1 MFFQAIEKGIAF
13 TRKNPTILYSLALI
27 VVITGALFAN
37 SYYSLKKFQDTADAL
52 LKSKAVL
59 AENIFR
65 VLGSDLMRDPASL
78 QTKLDQ
84 VKEENGDVAEIAVFS
99 RETDEAS
106 FMAVASTN
114 HTSIGTSVGEVA
126 FPYLIAWQDP
136 RVASTFLT
144 NENGERYWNVVKKI
158 TDVNGRGLG
167 LIVFQLSLK
176 EHDAFVEKAIFQAYA
191 VSVVSLFFVLLL
203 LMNHMRF
210 FRYAV
215 RVTKLEEV
223 DHMKDD
229 FISMA
234 SHELKTPLTV
244 LRGYVD
250 LLKDDAAKPRSEE
263 TTQQTQGYLENMDS
277 SITRLNDLVE
287 DILNVSRIEQNRL
300 PIVIES
306 LDLLPILSDIAKQF
320 SLLAKNNGLVFR
332 YEPQTSMSVAA
343 DPERVKQILVNL
355 VGNAVKYTPHGTVTL
370 SVKEADDAVVVEVAD
385 TGLGI
390 AAPALQNL
398 FSKFYRVKTGATSKI
413 SGSGLG
419 LWISREIARH
429 MGGDITVESIEG
441 VGSHFHLRLKKS
453 IPLKPEQ

>member
-1 MFFQAIEKGIAF
+1 MFFQAIEKGIVF

-65 VLGSDLMRDPASL
+65 TLGSDLLRDPVSL
-78 QTKLDQ
+78 QVKLDQ
-84 VKEENGDVAEIAVFS
+84 VKEENSDVAEIAVFS
-99 RETDEAS
+99 RATDDDS
-106 FMAVASTN
+106 FITIAATDQS
-114 HTSIGTSVGEVA
+114 SIGTPVAEVSL
-126 FPYLIAWQDP
+126 PYLIAWQDG

-158 TDVNGRGLG
+158 TDASGHGLG

-176 EHDAFVEKAIFQAYA
+176 EHDAFVEKAILQAYA
-191 VSVVSLFFVLLL
+191 VSLLSLFFVLLL

-210 FRYAV
+210 FRYAL

-250 LLKDDAAKPRSEE
+250 LLKESVGVPRSEE
-263 TTQQTQGYLENMDS
+263 TAQQTQTYLENMDS
-277 SITRLNDLVE
+277 SIARLNDLIE

-300 PIVIES
+300 PIAIAPV
-306 LDLLPILSDIAKQF
+306 DLLPLLSDIAAQF
-320 SLLAKNNGLVFR
+320 SVLAKSKGLIFQ
-332 YEPQTSMSVAA
+332 YEPQTPLSVAA
-343 DPERVKQILVNL
+343 DPARVKQILVNL

-390 AAPALQNL
+390 AAEAVQNL
-398 FSKFYRVKTGATSKI
+398 FAKFYRVKTGSTAKI

-419 LWISREIARH
+419 LWISREIARQ

-441 VGSHFHLRLKKS
+441 VGSHFHLRLKKFV
-453 IPLKPEQ
+453 PLKSGQ